1 MKNKSLLITLII
13 LLAIIVFLL
22 VIFLVMSLNGK
33 TNFKNAMFSIGS
45 TSTNI
50 IYDNQFDLEKIK
62 KIDIKQDAG
71 DIIIKESEN
80 DSIKVVLYGE
90 NEEDA
95 QVELNNG
102 NLTINNKHSRKNYGL
117 FNIGNIKNDI
127 ILYVP
132 SYYSNEININN
143 DYGKCEAIDLESAT
157 LNIDCDYGNVELG
170 KIKNA
175 FIKCDYGN
183 IEVEQI
189 LNKCNIKA
197 DCGNVEIDTISIIE
211 NSNIKSDCGN
221 IEINN
226 TNDIYIDAEV
236 DLGKTKINKNN
247 RNAEIVLK
255 TECDCGNITINN

>member
-71 DIIIKESEN
+71 DILIKESEN
-80 DSIKVVLYGE
+80 DSIKIVLYGE

-102 NLTINNKHSRKNYGL
+102 NLTINNRHSRKNFGL
-117 FNIGNIKNDI
+117 FNVGNIKNDI

-143 DYGKCEAIDLESAT
+143 DYGKCEVADLENAT
-157 LNIDCDYGNVELG
+157 LNIDCDAGDVEVG
-170 KIKNA
+170 IIKNA
-175 FIKCDYGN
+175 TIKCDYGN
-183 IEVEQI
+183 IEIKEI
-189 LNKCNIKA
+189 TNKCNINA
-197 DCGNVEIDTISIIE
+197 NYGNVEIDTISIRE
-211 NSNIKSDCGN
+211 NSNIKSDYGN

-236 DLGKTKINKNN
+236 DLGKTKINNNN
-247 RNAEIVLK
+247 RNSEIVLK
-255 TECDCGNITINN
+255 IECDCGNITINN